1 MFAQILKIQTLPRH
15 RIRLTFA
22 DGVEGVI
29 DISENIG
36 RGGVF
41 APLKKTQLF
50 EQVRITERGRAIEW
64 PGQVDMCAD
73 ALYLR
78 ISAADRKAS

>member
-1 MFAQILKIQTLPRH
+1 MSAHILKIQPVANDH
-15 RIRLTFA
+15 IDLTFA